1 MKKIKIL
8 SVLVLCVFLVACAGW
23 QTNMT
28 RAYKGIGALGETY
41 RQMGQ
46 SSCEQ
51 NLIPTDKCVMLKKI
65 NNDARGIWLR
75 AGDILKL
82 AIKTQD
88 AIQQQQFLAQ
98 YNSLMADFNKLFT
111 EFVKLLTDLKVIK
124 KGDLNGIYNNA
135 DRYAFIESFRERS
148 SDH

>member
-1 MKKIKIL
+1 MKRKVLPIL
-8 SVLVLCVFLVACAGW
+8 IVIVLLTCISCASW

-51 NLIPTDKCVMLKKI
+51 NLIPTDKCAVLKKI
-65 NNDARGIWLR
+65 NNDARMIWLR

-124 KGDLNGIYNNA
+124 KGEFDGFNIIE
-135 DRYAFIESFRERS
+135 RYALVEGFRECTS
-148 SDH
+148 NY

>member
-1 MKKIKIL
+1 MRSIKIL
-8 SVLVLCVFLVACAGW
+8 SVLMLCLFLLSCVSW

-41 RQMGQ
+41 HQMGQ

-51 NLIPTDKCVMLKKI
+51 NLIPIDKCAILKKI
-65 NNDARGIWLR
+65 NNDARMIWLR

-88 AIQQQQFLAQ
+88 AIQQQQFLSQ
-98 YNSLMADFNKLFT
+98 YNFLMADFNKLYK
-111 EFVKLLTDLKVIK
+111 EFIEMLTDLKVIK
-124 KGDLNGIYNNA
+124 KGDLNGINNNA
-135 DRYAFIESFRERS
+135 QRYAFIESFGKWGRDR
-148 SDH
+148 